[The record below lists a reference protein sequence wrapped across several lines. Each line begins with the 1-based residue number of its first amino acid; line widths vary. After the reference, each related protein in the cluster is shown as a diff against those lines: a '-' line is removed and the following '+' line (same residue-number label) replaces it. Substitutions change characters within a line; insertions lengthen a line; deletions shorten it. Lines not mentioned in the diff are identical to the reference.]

1 MTLKDEMALDLDE
14 VFFNPDELAE
24 EVDWNG
30 AAILAVPSGNSENER
45 GMENAEEHG
54 VLALRRTLTIRDK
67 DLDPVPVVWEEILY
81 NGEPWYVETI
91 EPRSGAYKITLMRD
105 GS

>member
-1 MTLKDEMALDLDE
+1 MTLKDEMAQDLDE

-30 AAILAVPSGNSENER
+30 AIILAIPSGNSENER
-45 GMENAEEHG
+45 GQENADEHG

-91 EPRSGAYKITLMRD
+91 EPRNRAYKITVFRQA
-105 GS
+105 S